1 MENKKVSP
9 ALVAGIIAAGAVGYL
24 LFGPQGKKNRKQL
37 QDWMY
42 DAKTD
47 IVKQA
52 KKVKAATK
60 EEFGSVIDEVM
71 KKYTELK
78 KVSKKEVQDLKSEL
92 MGNWDQLSSLLS
104 HGEYKEVKKVI
115 TAKPKAEKKVV
126 KKAAKAKK
134 NK

>member
-1 MENKKVSP
+1 MKNKKVSP

-71 KKYTELK
+71 KKYTEVK
-78 KVSKKEVQDLKSEL
+78 KVTKKEVQDLKSEL

-104 HGEYKEVKKVI
+104 HGEYQEVKKVI
-115 TAKPKAEKKVV
+115 IAKPKAKAEKKVV
-126 KKAAKAKK
+126 AKTKKKK
-134 NK
+134 